1 MLIEAASRERG
12 DGVPPDR
19 VSKGNMQAKDYYKI
33 LGVPE
38 TASADEIK
46 KAYRKIARASHPD
59 RNPGNKEAEDR
70 FKEASEAYEILSS
83 PEKREKFDALRKY
96 GFGEAGFGGQGSP
109 GQGFP
114 GFDPRSGGFR
124 VHMRGGNPENIDFAD
139 IFSDDSPFAS
149 LFEQIF
155 QQAGQP
161 HPGARPRARRA
172 RPRNPSARR
181 GAANGGPTAET
192 IAGDDFF
199 RREGLDVHSTIWLK
213 LDQLE
218 KGARVKVRTPSGK
231 KALVRIPSGTRIG
244 AMLRLPGMGLVAD
257 GRRGDQYVHV
267 EAVD

>member
-1 MLIEAASRERG
+1 
-12 DGVPPDR
+12 
-19 VSKGNMQAKDYYKI
+19 MQAKDYYKI
-33 LGVPE
+33 LGVSE

-46 KAYRKIARASHPD
+46 KAYRKIARESHPD
-59 RNPGNKEAEDR
+59 RNPGNQAAEDR
-70 FKEASEAYEILSS
+70 FKEASEAYEILST

-96 GFGEAGFGGQGSP
+96 GFGEAGFGGQGFP

-114 GFDPRSGGFR
+114 GFDPRTGGFR
-124 VHMRGGNPENIDFAD
+124 VHMKSGNPENIDFAD

-155 QQAGQP
+155 QQAGHP
-161 HPGARPRARRA
+161 GPGARPRARRA
-172 RPRNPSARR
+172 RPRTPFGRR
-181 GAANGGPTAET
+181 SAANGGPTAQT

-199 RREGLDVHSTIWLK
+199 RREGLDVHTTIWLK

-231 KALVRIPSGTRIG
+231 RALVRIPPGTRIG
-244 AMLRLPGMGLVAD
+244 ALLRLPGMGLVAD
-257 GRRGDQYVHV
+257 GRKGDQYVHV